1 MENIHPFSH
10 QVATLTQQSVGIHVA
25 PLVRII
31 KINVISLKMGEIF
44 VKKAVYN
51 RTNPNVAL
59 TIPAPRGMQ
68 EYHRL

>member
-1 MENIHPFSH
+1 MYTHGLLCQCRH
-10 QVATLTQQSVGIHVA
+10 LMGKWV
-25 PLVRII
+25 
-31 KINVISLKMGEIF
+31 NVLHDQNLCTVMQ
-44 VKKAVYN
+44 AVYN